1 MTTSEKETKNDGL
14 GPSNGSSNGPSN
26 GKSKSP
32 GKADT
37 HEDGKEKGNKVAP
50 LSTSSP
56 AKSAVK
62 AVPMNKAVGRVDKAA
77 QIIESINLKLQK
89 LGTYM
94 LCSGCSTLG
103 K

>member
-1 MTTSEKETKNDGL
+1 MTTSEKETKNNAL

-37 HEDGKEKGNKVAP
+37 HEDGKEKCNKVAP

-62 AVPMNKAVGRVDKAA
+62 GAPMKAVGRVDKAS
-77 QIIESINLKLQK
+77 QMIESINLKLQR